1 MKEVDDSRTD
11 VSHVLLLPITVQFL
25 LCVAGEISL
34 DVVTLPG
41 LASSRPARRAL
52 PCPACR
58 PRTGPTSDTEFAAL
72 LQSSVAE
79 NTQWE
84 AEQPS
89 SSAGVVRSVF
99 RRHEA
104 RQDGG
109 GG

>member
-52 PCPACR
+52 PAA

-72 LQSSVAE
+72 SVL
-79 NTQWE
+79 
-84 AEQPS
+84 S
-89 SSAGVVRSVF
+89 SSQHPGSHTGVTLVSNVIT
-99 RRHEA
+99 
-104 RQDGG
+104 Q
-109 GG
+109 